1 MKSNRLKDLKHEY
14 DNIEIPDRLDDVIME
29 AFNMNNKKDSKK
41 TVVRWSIIAASIC
54 VIVGTVNLSP
64 TFASTFENIPV
75 LGNVIKIINF
85 KNYRINKNGY
95 DVSIDV
101 PSVDGLK
108 DKGLEYKLNNEFE
121 AEGKQ
126 MYNEYLSEIKG
137 EKENG

>member
-1 MKSNRLKDLKHEY
+1 MKDLKSNRLKDLKHEY
-14 DNIEIPDRLDDVIME
+14 DNIEIPDRLDDVIMD

-101 PSVDGLK
+101 PSVEGLK
-108 DKGLEYKLNNEFE
+108 DKDLEYKLNNEFE

-126 MYNEYLSEIKG
+126 MYNEYLS
-137 EKENG
+137 

>member
-95 DVSIDV
+95 DV
-101 PSVDGLK
+101 
-108 DKGLEYKLNNEFE
+108 
-121 AEGKQ
+121 
-126 MYNEYLSEIKG
+126 
-137 EKENG
+137 

>member
-1 MKSNRLKDLKHEY
+1 MKDLKSNRLKDLKHEY

-29 AFNMNNKKDSKK
+29 AFNMNNKKKKKK

-126 MYNEYLSEIKG
+126 MYNEYLSEIKDL
-137 EKENG
+137 